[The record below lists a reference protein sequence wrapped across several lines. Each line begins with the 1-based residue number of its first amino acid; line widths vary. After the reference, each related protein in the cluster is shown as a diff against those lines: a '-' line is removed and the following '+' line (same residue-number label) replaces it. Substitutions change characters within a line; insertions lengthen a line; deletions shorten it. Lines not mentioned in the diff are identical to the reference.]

1 MDMNISIKIDAP
13 ELAGAIQALAAALLE
28 MSKPVSES
36 MPTPEPEPTL
46 ESTPAPT
53 QVPITKTVQASN
65 QTAALTKPAEA
76 STHTITLE
84 EVRAK
89 LAALSQ
95 SGKQAQVKALITK
108 FGAKKLTDIPPE
120 KYPELL
126 AEAEGL

>member
-36 MPTPEPEPTL
+36 MPTPETEPTL

-65 QTAALTKPAEA
+65 QTFTKPAETL
-76 STHTITLE
+76 THTITLE

>member
-1 MDMNISIKIDAP
+1 MNISIKIDAP

-36 MPTPEPEPTL
+36 MPTPETEPTL

-65 QTAALTKPAEA
+65 QTFTKPAETL
-76 STHTITLE
+76 THTITLE